1 MFKKLKFKFTI
12 LNTIVFFIL
21 FMIFNTLIY
30 FYTKSILYKE
40 VDRSLLVSRKI
51 VEMNL
56 DSNATALWKLDPR
69 IIAILRDNK
78 GNILSDIHM
87 TNFYKNNEEYMK
99 PLKIDTLYDIKFKE
113 FNFRTVAFSYQLNNK
128 TIMVQLLRNTNSEK
142 EFLGNI
148 IKIIILGGGM
158 VFLVSIAAGA
168 FLAKK
173 TMIPIVNA
181 WEKQR
186 QFVEDASHEIRTPLT
201 VVRSQLEL
209 ILQKPDAKVIDNAS
223 YLGVSLSEVRRLSR
237 LVSDLLTLARS
248 DSNVIEIE
256 KKPVYID
263 GLIRKVTEPYIEIGE
278 IESKHVEVVLTDNF
292 IVNCDEERI
301 HQLLV
306 ILLDNALKYTY
317 KSGNI
322 EINLKK
328 KDNKC
333 SIIVKDDGI
342 GIKEGE
348 EKLIFERFYRGDKSR
363 TRETGGTGLGL
374 SIAKWI
380 AIKHG
385 GVITANQN
393 IPKGTL
399 IEVILPIK

>member
-21 FMIFNTLIY
+21 FLIFNILIY
-30 FYTKSILYKE
+30 FYNKSLLYKE
-40 VDRSLLVSRKI
+40 VDRSLLVSKKI
-51 VEMNL
+51 VEKNL
-56 DSNATALWKLDPR
+56 ESDTTKLWKLDPR
-69 IIAILRDNK
+69 IIAILRDDK
-78 GNILSDIHM
+78 GNIIFDTHM
-87 TNFYKNNEEYMK
+87 PNFYKINEEYIR
-99 PLKIDTLYDIKFKE
+99 PVKIDTLYDIKFDE
-113 FNFRTVAFSYQLNNK
+113 FNFRTVAFTYRLNNE

-142 EFLGNI
+142 GFLDNI
-148 IKIIILGGGM
+148 IRIIILGGIII
-158 VFLVSIAAGA
+158 FLVSIAAGS

-201 VVRSQLEL
+201 IVQAQLEL
-209 ILQKPDAKVIDNAS
+209 ILRKPDAKVIDNAT
-223 YLGVSLSEVRRLSR
+223 YLAVSLSEIRRLSR
-237 LVSDLLTLARS
+237 LVSDLLALARS

-256 KKPVYID
+256 KKPVEMD
-263 GLIRKVTEPYIEIGE
+263 ELIRKVAEPYIEIGE
-278 IESKHVEVVLTDNF
+278 IENKHIEVVLTENF
-292 IVNCDEERI
+292 MVNCDEERI

-317 KSGNI
+317 KGGNI

-342 GIKEGE
+342 GIKKE
-348 EKLIFERFYRGDKSR
+348 EENLIFERFYRSDKSR
-363 TRETGGTGLGL
+363 TRETGGMGLGL

-380 AIKHG
+380 VIKHG
-385 GVITANQN
+385 GTITANQN
-393 IPKGTL
+393 IPRGTL
-399 IEVILPIK
+399 MEVILPIN

>member
-21 FMIFNTLIY
+21 FLIFNIVIY
-30 FYTKSILYKE
+30 LYAKSSLYE
-40 VDRSLLVSRKI
+40 QVDRSLLISRKI
-51 VEMNL
+51 VEKNL
-56 DSNATALWKLDPR
+56 EQNTTRLSMLDPR
-69 IIAILRDNK
+69 VIVILRDSK

-87 TNFYKNNEEYMK
+87 PAFYKKNEEYIK
-99 PLKIDTLYDIKFKE
+99 PEKIDVLHDVKFKG
-113 FNFRTVAFSYQLNNK
+113 FNFRTIAFSSKLNNK
-128 TIMVQLLRNTNSEK
+128 TIMVQLFRNTNSEK
-142 EFLGNI
+142 EFLDNI
-148 IKIIILGGGM
+148 IKIIIFGGGI
-158 VFLVSIAAGA
+158 VFLVSIGAGA
-168 FLAKK
+168 FLAKR
-173 TMIPIVNA
+173 TMVPILNA

-201 VVRSQLEL
+201 VVQSQLEL
-209 ILQKPDAKVIDNAS
+209 ILRKPESKVIDNAS
-223 YLGVSLSEVRRLSR
+223 YLAVSLSEIRRLSR

-256 KKPVYID
+256 KKPVD
-263 GLIRKVTEPYIEIGE
+263 MNELISTVADPYIEVAE
-278 IESKHVEVVLTDNF
+278 IEHKHVEIVLVDNL
-292 IVNCDEERI
+292 IVNCDEGRI

-317 KSGNI
+317 KGGNI

-333 SIIVKDDGI
+333 SITVKDDGI
-342 GIKEGE
+342 GVKEGE

-380 AIKHG
+380 VTKHEG
-385 GVITANQN
+385 SITASQN
-393 IPKGTL
+393 VPRGTI
-399 IEVILPIK
+399 IEVILPIN

>member
-21 FMIFNTLIY
+21 FLIFNIVIY
-30 FYTKSILYKE
+30 LYAKSSLYAE
-40 VDRSLLVSRKI
+40 VDRSLLISRKI
-51 VEMNL
+51 VEKNL
-56 DSNATALWKLDPR
+56 ERNATRLTVLDPR
-69 IIAILRDNK
+69 VIVILRDSK

-87 TNFYKNNEEYMK
+87 PAFYKNNEKYIK
-99 PLKIDTLYDIKFKE
+99 PEKIDVLHDVKFKE
-113 FNFRTVAFSYQLNNK
+113 FNFRTIAFSGQLNNK
-128 TIMVQLLRNTNSEK
+128 TIMVQLFRNTNSEK
-142 EFLGNI
+142 EFLNNI
-148 IKIIILGGGM
+148 TKIIIFGGGIL
-158 VFLVSIAAGA
+158 FLVSIGAGA
-168 FLAKK
+168 FLAKR
-173 TMIPIVNA
+173 TMVPILNA

-201 VVRSQLEL
+201 VVQSQLEL
-209 ILQKPDAKVIDNAS
+209 ILRKPESKVIDNAS
-223 YLGVSLSEVRRLSR
+223 HLAVSLSEIRRLSR

-256 KKPVYID
+256 KKPVEMNE
-263 GLIRKVTEPYIEIGE
+263 LISKVADPYIEVAE
-278 IESKHVEVVLTDNF
+278 IEDKHVEIVLVDNL
-292 IVNCDEERI
+292 IVNCDEGRI

-317 KSGNI
+317 KGGNI
-322 EINLKK
+322 VINLRR

-333 SIIVKDDGI
+333 NISVKDDGI

-380 AIKHG
+380 VTKHG
-385 GVITANQN
+385 GSITANQN
-393 IPKGTL
+393 VPRGTI
-399 IEVILPIK
+399 IEVILPIN

>member
-21 FMIFNTLIY
+21 FLIFNIVIY
-30 FYTKSILYKE
+30 LYAKSSLYAE
-40 VDRSLLVSRKI
+40 VDRSLVVSRKI

-56 DSNATALWKLDPR
+56 ERNTNRLFMLDPR

-87 TNFYKNNEEYMK
+87 PIFYKNNEEYIK
-99 PLKIDTLYDIKFKE
+99 PVKIDELYDVKFKE
-113 FNFRTVAFSYQLNNK
+113 FNFRTIAFSSQSNNK
-128 TIMVQLLRNTNSEK
+128 TIMVQLFRNTNSEK
-142 EFLGNI
+142 EFLDNI
-148 IKIIILGGGM
+148 IKIIILGGGT
-158 VFLVSIAAGA
+158 VFLVSIVAGA

-201 VVRSQLEL
+201 VVQSQLEL
-209 ILQKPDAKVIDNAS
+209 ILRKPDAKVIDNAS
-223 YLGVSLSEVRRLSR
+223 YLSVSLSEIRRLSR

-256 KKPVYID
+256 KKPVD
-263 GLIRKVTEPYIEIGE
+263 MNELIMKVAEPYIEISE
-278 IESKHVEVVLTDNF
+278 IENKHIEVILMDSLM
-292 IVNCDEERI
+292 VNCDEGRI

-306 ILLDNALKYTY
+306 ILLDNALKYSY
-317 KSGNI
+317 KDGNI
-322 EINLKK
+322 GISLRR

-333 SIIVKDDGI
+333 SITVKDDGI
-342 GIKEGE
+342 GIKEEE
-348 EKLIFERFYRGDKSR
+348 EKLVFERFYRGDKSR

-380 AIKHG
+380 VIKHG
-385 GVITANQN
+385 GTIIANQN
-393 IPKGTL
+393 IPRGTL
-399 IEVILPIK
+399 MEVNLPIN